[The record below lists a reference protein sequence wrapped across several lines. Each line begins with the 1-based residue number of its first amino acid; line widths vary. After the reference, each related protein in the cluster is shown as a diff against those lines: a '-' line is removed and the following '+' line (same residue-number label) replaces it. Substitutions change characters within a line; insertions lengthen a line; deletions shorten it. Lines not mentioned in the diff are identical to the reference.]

1 MSFLVIHPVML
12 VGAGPG
18 DPDLLTIKAAKAIAS
33 ADVILIDDL
42 VNPAVLEHASSGAR
56 VQWVGKRGGCQSTP
70 QAFIEK
76 LMVREALAGH
86 RVVRLKG
93 GDPLVFGRA
102 GEEIQAMREAGI
114 EVQIINGITS
124 ALAAGSALGISLT
137 HRDHSPGL
145 VMVTGHPHDSVAP
158 SAQAQGWV
166 ALAQCGY
173 TLAIYMGVA
182 RAALIQSALI
192 EAGLSGA
199 TPAAVVQ
206 HASGANQRHVL
217 TSLGGLLE
225 DLRKSGLGSPALL
238 IVGQVVG
245 EAQVALAREQVGLHF
260 AHESTMEIQARA

>member
-1 MSFLVIHPVML
+1 VNPPLIHPVML

-18 DPDLLTIKAAKAIAS
+18 DPELLTLKAVKAIAW

-76 LMVREALAGH
+76 LMVREAQAGH

-102 GEEIQAMREAGI
+102 GEELQALRAAGLEGRI
-114 EVQIINGITS
+114 VNGITS
-124 ALAAGSALGISLT
+124 ALAAGSALGVSLT

-158 SAQAQGWV
+158 SAQAEGWV

-182 RAALIQSALI
+182 RAGLIQSALLA
-192 EAGLSGA
+192 AGLPGS

-206 HASGANQRHVL
+206 QASGANEQRLL
-217 TSLGGLLE
+217 TTLADLLD
-225 DLRKSGLGSPALL
+225 DLKDSGLGSPALL
-238 IVGQVVG
+238 VVGRVVG
-245 EAQVALAREQVGLHF
+245 EVVDQVQCAEALHF
-260 AHESTMEIQARA
+260 AHEQSRGMLAQA